1 MAYDNGFSKS
11 FGVFILNEIIKFDM
25 IYGISL
31 VLPELS
37 NLTLI
42 IAVFVI

>member
-11 FGVFILNEIIKFDM
+11 FTVFILNEMIKFDK
-25 IYGISL
+25 IYGVSL